1 MEISL
6 KQKQALE
13 KRDIDPS
20 KHEKCTRQVRKNL
33 YIGEYFTKSDL
44 HDDKFYII
52 ADDYVDYYLT
62 EVENVSETDSEFA
75 SRLIKQHD
83 RKIREKERKKSQ
95 DARDLKL
102 YQQLKKRFD
111 GK

>member
-13 KRDIDPS
+13 KRRIDPS
-20 KHEKCTRQVRKNL
+20 KHEKRIIQKQKNL
-33 YIGEYFTKSDL
+33 YISEYFKKSDL

-52 ADDYVDYYLT
+52 TDDYGDYYLI
-62 EVENVSETDSEFA
+62 EAENVSETDSEFA
-75 SRLIKQHD
+75 SRLIKEYDQ
-83 RKIREKERKKSQ
+83 KIREKERKKSQ

-102 YQQLKKRFD
+102 YQKLKKKFEE
-111 GK
+111 K